1 MQIVIDIED
10 STYNDLRYA
19 KQYNPRFLSN
29 YEKIILSGTPLPEHH
44 RRLLILDGDLVD
56 DYLVELGNWS
66 SQKWISEFDL
76 SNAIVAIV
84 PAQM

>member
-1 MQIVIDIED
+1 MQIVIDIPKE
-10 STYNDLRYA
+10 RY
-19 KQYNPRFLSN
+19 KQIMEEQDIPCRLDMTKAIKN
-29 YEKIILSGTPLPEHH
+29 GTPLPEHH

-56 DYLVELGNWS
+56 DYLAELGNWS

-84 PAQM
+84 PAQI